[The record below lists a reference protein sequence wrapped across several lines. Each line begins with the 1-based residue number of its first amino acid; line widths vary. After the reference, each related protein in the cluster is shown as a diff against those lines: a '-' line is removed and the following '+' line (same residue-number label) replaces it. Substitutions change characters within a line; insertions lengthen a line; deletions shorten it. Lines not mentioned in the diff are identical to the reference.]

1 MGWGARH
8 GNRRRTGQGGLGIG
22 SANGQH
28 YKTVVIVMPKDGGGS
43 TITLKDVVIGA
54 FSSHGDVHTWTA
66 SFADYEM
73 GTSPPPAP

>member
-1 MGWGARH
+1 MGRGARH
-8 GNRRRTGQGGLGIG
+8 GNRRRTGQGGLGVG

-28 YKTVVIVMPKDGGGS
+28 YKTVVI
-43 TITLKDVVIGA
+43 GA
-54 FSSHGDVHTWTA
+54 FSSHGDVDTWTA